1 MTGLPGRRAAG
12 TSAARGTNDIVVI
25 LPGLVDDVAILANVA
40 VNGSEDDVAAANVL
54 GLLGLVDGLSV
65 ADVALA
71 DDGDVVAATL
81 AAAGLGDVDSLA
93 VTVLTGVGLEDVD
106 DAATRAS
113 GKVEAAVLGEA
124 PAVEALVDGGD
135 GSSLGGGRAGK
146 GGDKGGGQGQLVSD
160 GGGDDIGDKD
170 ASAGAAELSRDVDGQ
185 EDAVGNVLAGLDAAA
200 ARGGSVT
207 TAVLRVIARA
217 LNITQTRVDNA
228 GAGSINF
235 ITAVAVTVMC

>member
-40 VNGSEDDVAAANVL
+40 VNGSEDNVAATNVL

-65 ADVALA
+65 AYVAVA

-81 AAAGLGDVDSLA
+81 AVAGLGDVDSLA
-93 VTVLTGVGLEDVD
+93 VAVLTGVGLENVD
-106 DAATRAS
+106 DTATRAS
-113 GKVEAAVLGEA
+113 GKVEAAILREA
-124 PAVEALVDGGD
+124 AAVEALIDGGD
-135 GSSLGGGRAGK
+135 GSSLGSGRTGE

-160 GGGDDIGDKD
+160 SGGDDIGDED
-170 ASAGAAELSRDVDGQ
+170 AGAGAAELSRDVDGQ
-185 EDAVGNVLAGLDAAA
+185 ADAVGDVLAGLDAAA
-200 ARGGSVT
+200 ASSGSVT
-207 TAVLRVIARA
+207 TAVLRVVARA
-217 LNITQTRVDNA
+217 LNVTLLRGNDA
-228 GAGSINF
+228 GAVSINF